1 MKKGDLAFFYHS
13 NCKVPAIVGI
23 MEVVKEH
30 TPDRKHTFPTLLLK
44 CQLTMPSVSAQD
56 PKAPYYDP
64 KDTDSSN
71 PKWSVVHVEFRRKFK
86 EPITLKEL
94 REDAIKG
101 GKLENMQML
110 KQSRLSVSA
119 VTKDEW
125 DFLMSTIEE
134 REKSEG
140 SSS

>member
-1 MKKGDLAFFYHS
+1 
-13 NCKVPAIVGI
+13 
-23 MEVVKEH
+23 
-30 TPDRKHTFPTLLLK
+30 LK
-44 CQLTMPSVSAQD
+44 CLLIILSVSAQN
-56 PKAPYYDP
+56 PKAAYYDP
-64 KDTDSSN
+64 KDTDPSN

-94 REDAIKG
+94 REYAIKG
-101 GKLENMQML
+101 GGLENMQML

-134 REKSEG
+134 RVRSKG